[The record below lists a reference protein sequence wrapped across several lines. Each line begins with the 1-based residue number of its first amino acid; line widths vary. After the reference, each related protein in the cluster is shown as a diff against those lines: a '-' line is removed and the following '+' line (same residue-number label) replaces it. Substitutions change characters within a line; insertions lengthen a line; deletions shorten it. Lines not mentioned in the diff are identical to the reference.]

1 MNINK
6 DSKLVIQEIKK
17 RFEKAP
23 DLYIKKMKIKKNTIF
38 LIYIESLTNSKY
50 INDFILEYLSY
61 EVEPTNDLFNYL
73 YSNIPTSKNEIVKDF
88 EELILLLLSGFTI
101 ILIDGFDSCL
111 AIETKEKIG
120 SDIVEAANERTIKG
134 PKDSFVENYQ
144 LNLGLIRKRLK
155 TDKLNINETMV
166 GNLSKNKVGV
176 LYFKENKDIANIIF
190 KRIKNINIDSIQDIS
205 ELIELISSNEK
216 NVFPN
221 YMQTERPD
229 FAAQHLLNNK
239 IVIVLENTPFVAIV
253 PIVFTDFFHSPED
266 NYNRIYNATA
276 NRIIRFIALIFT
288 LTLPAIYIAVT
299 TYNQEAIPLALIIN
313 FSIQREGV
321 PFLATVEALLMII
334 TFAILRESDV
344 RSPTSMGSSISI
356 VGALVLGDAAVIAGI
371 VSPIMVIIIGMTA
384 ISGLLINYIDVSF
397 AIRLWRIIFLIGASV
412 AGFIGIVVVSFLFI
426 ANLTSIN
433 SFGTPFLT
441 GTAPLI
447 PKSIGSNIIVTF
459 KNKFL
464 KRK

>member
-6 DSKLVIQEIKK
+6 NSKLVIQEIKK

-23 DLYIKKMKIKKNTIF
+23 DLYIKKMKIKKNSIY
-38 LIYIESLTNSKY
+38 LIYIESLTDSKY

-73 YSNIPTSKNEIVKDF
+73 YSNIPTSKNEIVNNF

-111 AIETKEKIG
+111 AIETKEKIS

-155 TDKLNINETMV
+155 TEKLKINETAV

-176 LYFKENKDIANIIF
+176 LYFEENKDIAHIIF
-190 KRIKNINIDSIQDIS
+190 KRIKSINVDSIQDVS

-221 YMQTERPD
+221 YMQSERPD
-229 FAAQHLLNNK
+229 FAALHLLNNK

-266 NYNRIYNATA
+266 NYNRVYNATA

-344 RSPTSMGSSISI
+344 RSPTSIGSSISI
-356 VGALVLGDAAVIAGI
+356 VGALVLGDAAVTAGI

-397 AIRLWRIIFLIGASV
+397 AIRLWRVVFLIGASV

-447 PKSIGSNIIVTF
+447 PKDIGSNIIVTF